1 MLIYRYT
8 LAIGYLATGEI
19 FENMLQL
26 KRFGLYFE
34 GIMNRKRLL
43 SYRNNDI
50 SYLSDARGFAIWC
63 VFDVLF

>member
-8 LAIGYLATGEI
+8 LAIGYYATGEI

-34 GIMNRKRLL
+34 GIMNRKWLL
-43 SYRNNDI
+43 SYRNKDI
-50 SYLSDARGFAIWC
+50 SYRDARRFGSMLPEKI
-63 VFDVLF
+63 LK